1 MKKTWLFNLA
11 ALGLLI
17 ITAAAQDIAKLRSE
31 RDAKIEKGLWKEAL
45 DLYEEKLLPIGDE
58 SSGDDLK
65 RAVRCL
71 QELGAWARFDEVVES
86 AIDAHPDEP
95 GVLTAAGIS
104 YQSAIH
110 SGRLLAGNFE
120 RGAGGY
126 FRPFP
131 GGRRG
136 FQPQGDANAGETV
149 DCSYRDYVRTLQ
161 LLRRAADASRDD
173 VSRAEA
179 WKRLA
184 LGFMNTGEAWKLQ
197 VLTPMDQLPAWDES
211 GPSGGTEGA
220 PWRNGSPVLYE
231 VPDSWEAARNDG
243 ERWRFALAEWARLK
257 PDSQADVEYQL
268 ATFSRSQFGVG
279 TLASYGWWQNRDEES
294 EKGILQVDTLADDE
308 CLARTSEGVR
318 RFKLPAGHHFIALFR
333 SSYAKGSEVAGDQL
347 VQVYLDRSQRDR
359 AEEVLRDVIAKHG
372 EGHEGS
378 RATLLRQIT
387 GSWGRLEAGKT
398 VAAGTR
404 PKVPLVFRNATSIQ
418 FTAAPVDMEAVL
430 RDIKDYLA
438 SNPAELDYQRT
449 QPTQIIQR
457 LIEGKADAF
466 LGKVAATW
474 EAKLTPLDKHQDTR
488 TDIEVPLDQAGAW
501 WITGTLADG
510 NKVRTLVWIIDTIVV
525 QHSTAGGHQI
535 WVTDAATGAVISD
548 AEVELFGFLVD
559 HLDRKEPQ
567 DRRINVISKTLSRT
581 TDGEGKVLI
590 KPEEWGARY
599 QWTVIGRKS
608 GRSTAFANFNGNRG
622 YGNDTS
628 ERNLSYGVT
637 DRPLYK
643 AGDTVHAKF
652 WLRHVGYGETDE
664 TRWAG
669 KEGRATFRD
678 GRGQEILKIE
688 NLKTDALGAVEIQAV
703 LPKDAVLGQWGVV
716 FEIPG
721 QIGANVN
728 FRVEEYRKP
737 EYEVSVEA
745 PAEPVRLGDKFK
757 AVVKASYFHGA
768 PVRNA
773 TVEITVNR
781 ESMSER
787 WFPIWRWDWLYGKGA
802 WWCGVEAP
810 WHPGWEKW
818 GCFPPSPPWG
828 RTNRWTPPELV
839 IKQTLPIGPD
849 GTVEIEV
856 DTATAK
862 AVHGDMDAR
871 YVITAKVV
879 DASRR
884 QETGNGEVVAARKPF
899 EVVVSTNRGYA
910 RPGEEV
916 EATVSAATL
925 LGKPVVGAEG
935 SLSLLHLSV
944 GENGSIEEKEV
955 SIWQVKTD
963 AEGQLKQRFQAPA
976 AGQYRLAAKLSLNGG
991 EAVESGLIFNVHGS
1005 DKPDAG
1011 WHFGALELVSDKASY
1026 AAGERVRLRVNSDH
1040 ANAQVWLFIRTEQGG
1055 GKEVRRIV
1063 LDGRS
1068 AEVEISLTRDDMPN
1082 TFIEGVTVHGA
1093 EVHTAVRQ
1101 LLLPPESRMLDVSV
1115 EPAKSRVKPQEESAV
1130 TIVVKDAEGK
1140 PFHGTTTVTIYD
1152 KALEAITG
1160 GSNVGP
1166 IRENFWS
1173 WKRHYGGNMTVDSIP
1188 RVPSWLRVPDEEQ
1201 MQQLGWFGNPAVR
1214 RGVGFAVGES
1224 RTMGK
1229 SNGMADAFA
1238 APVAEA
1244 PMLGAAGGGEAPVL
1258 AVRKDFADLLKW
1270 SGEVKTDS
1278 EGRAEIPLK
1287 FPDNLTTWK
1296 ARVWALGDG
1305 TRVGEGSAEIITS
1318 KELLVRLEAPRFLV
1332 EKDEAVFSAVV
1343 HNDHDLAKTV
1353 KISLELE
1360 GGAVEKIGGSEQ
1372 TVEIAAKGETRV
1384 DWKVRALKEGEATV
1398 RMKALADDDGD
1409 AIEKTVPVVV
1419 HGMLRQEAWS
1429 RVVDP
1434 GIDSTKIELSV
1445 PSQRRVDQTKLTIRF
1460 SPTVAGAVVDAIP
1473 FLADYPHGCTEQT
1486 LNRFVPA
1493 VIARKM
1499 LEDLG
1504 LDLEAIREKRN
1515 NLNAQ
1520 ELGNPK
1526 DRAEQWNRWNRNPMF
1541 DSLELARMEKAGID
1555 RLMTMQNGDGG
1566 WGWFSGYRESSYAH
1580 TTVVV
1585 VHGLLQARANGAQ
1598 VPDAML
1604 NRGVAWLEAHEK
1616 KEVAALKLHAERAA
1630 AEKAGKKLKPTKEYL
1645 KGRADAT
1652 DAFVR
1657 LVLGEAKK
1665 DGAEMLDFL
1674 FRDRLTLPVY
1684 ARCLT
1689 ALELHRNKSDARRDE
1704 IMETIAQFLKRD
1716 DENQT
1721 IYLDLKNGSFWWFWY
1736 GSDIEANS
1744 WYLKLLSVVKP
1755 KAAETRGLAKYLV
1768 NNRRNASYW
1777 KSTRDT
1783 AYAIEALA
1791 AYLKA
1796 TEELAPSMEVEVLLD
1811 GKSLRKVAIDKD
1823 NLFSFD
1829 GTIVVSGAELADG
1842 DHVVELRR
1850 SGEGSLYANA
1860 YLEVFSLEDFLR
1872 KAGLEVKV
1880 ERHVY
1885 KLVPDDSQTDVPDS
1899 SGLVVNQRVEKF
1911 RREALK
1917 DGDTLASGDRI
1928 EVELVLESK
1937 NDYEYLIFSDAK
1949 AAGFE
1954 ASESLS
1960 GYVGGALSAYMEP
1973 KDKTVDFFIRSLPR
1987 GTHQLR
1993 YQLRAEAPGFYH
2005 ALPATAEAMYAPELK
2020 ANSDEIRLKVAETK

>member
-11 ALGLLI
+11 ALCLLVM
-17 ITAAAQDIAKLRSE
+17 TASGQNIAKLRSE
-31 RDAKIEKGLWKEAL
+31 RDGMIDKGLWKEAL
-45 DLYEEKLLPIGDE
+45 DLYEEKLLPVGDE
-58 SSGDDLK
+58 SSGNDLK
-65 RAVRCL
+65 KAVQCL
-71 QELGAWARFDEVVES
+71 QELGDWARLDEVVES
-86 AIDAHPDEP
+86 AVETHPDEP
-95 GVLTAAGIS
+95 GVLAAAGDT
-104 YQSAIH
+104 YQTTMH
-110 SGRLLAGNFE
+110 SGRWLAGDFE

-131 GGRRG
+131 RGRRG
-136 FQPQGDANAGETV
+136 LQQEGDANAGEIV
-149 DCSYRDYVRTLQ
+149 DCSYRDYIRALQ
-161 LLRRAADASRDD
+161 LLKRVVDASRDET
-173 VSRAEA
+173 SRAEA
-179 WKRLA
+179 WNRLA
-184 LGFMNTGEAWKLQ
+184 SAVTDSREAWKLQ
-197 VLTPMDQLPAWDES
+197 VLTPLDQLPAWDES

-220 PWRNGSPVLYE
+220 PWKDGGPVLYE
-231 VPDSWEAARNDG
+231 APASWEVAKNDG
-243 ERWRFALAEWARLK
+243 ERWRFALAELARLK
-257 PDSQADVEYQL
+257 PDSQAEVDVKL

-279 TLASYGWWQNRDEES
+279 TLASYGWWHDRDEES
-294 EKGILQVDTLADDE
+294 EKGILQVNTLADDE

-318 RFKLPAGHHFIALFR
+318 RFKLPAEHHFISLFR
-333 SSYAKGSEVAGDQL
+333 SAYAKGSDFGGDQL
-347 VQVYLDRSQRDR
+347 VQIYLDRGQRDR

-372 EGHEGS
+372 EGHQSS
-378 RATLLRQIT
+378 RATLLRQVT
-387 GSWGRLEAGKT
+387 GSWGRMEAAKT

-404 PKVPLVFRNATSIQ
+404 PKVPLVFRNADSIR

-430 RDIKDYLA
+430 RDMKDYLGN
-438 SNPAELDYQRT
+438 NPTELDYQRI
-449 QPTQIIQR
+449 QPSQIAQR
-457 LIEGKADAF
+457 LLEGKADAF
-466 LGKVAATW
+466 LGKVVATW
-474 EAKLTPLDKHQDTR
+474 EVKLAPLDNHRDTQA
-488 TDIEVPLDQAGAW
+488 DIEVPLDQPGAW
-501 WITGTLADG
+501 WITGTLANG

-535 WVTDAATGAVISD
+535 WLADAATGAVIPD
-548 AEVELFGFLVD
+548 AEVELFGYVVD
-559 HLDRKEPQ
+559 HLDRKDPK
-567 DRRINVISKTLSRT
+567 DRRVNIITKTLART

-590 KPEEWGARY
+590 KPEEWGQRY
-599 QWTVIGRKS
+599 RWTVIGRKS
-608 GRSTAFANFNGNRG
+608 GRSTTFAHFNGNRG
-622 YGNDTS
+622 YGNDTP

-652 WLRHVGYGETDE
+652 WLRNVGYGETDE
-664 TRWAG
+664 ARWVG
-669 KEGRATFRD
+669 KQGRATFRD
-678 GRGQEILKIE
+678 GRGQEILKFE
-688 NLKTDALGAVEIQAV
+688 NLKTDALGAVEIEAV
-703 LPKDAVLGQWGVV
+703 LPKDAVLGQWSVI
-716 FEIPG
+716 FEIPN

-773 TVEITVNR
+773 MVEITVNR
-781 ESMSER
+781 ESINER
-787 WFPIWRWDWLYGKGA
+787 WFPMWRWDWLYGKGA

-818 GCFPPSPPWG
+818 GCFLPSPPWG

-856 DTATAK
+856 DTGTAK
-862 AVHGDMDAR
+862 AVHGDIDAR

-884 QETGNGEVVAARKPF
+884 EETGNGEVVAARKPF
-899 EVVVSTNRGYA
+899 EVVVSTNRGFA
-910 RPGEEV
+910 RPGEDV

-925 LGKPVVGAEG
+925 VGKPVVGAEG
-935 SLSLLHLSV
+935 SLSLFHLSV
-944 GENGSIEEKEV
+944 GENGAIEEKEV
-955 SIWQVKTD
+955 SIWPVKTD

-991 EAVESGLIFNVHGS
+991 QVVESGLIFNVHGS

-1011 WHFGALELVSDKASY
+1011 WHFGALELVADKSSY
-1026 AAGERVRLRVNSDH
+1026 APGETVRLRINSDH
-1040 ANAQVWLFIRTEQGG
+1040 ANAQVWLFIRAEQGG
-1055 GKEVRRIV
+1055 GKEARRIV

-1068 AEVEISLTRDDMPN
+1068 AEVEIPLTRDDMPN

-1101 LLLPPESRMLDVSV
+1101 ILLPPESRMLEVSV
-1115 EPAKSRVKPQEESAV
+1115 EPAKSRVKPQEESALA
-1130 TIVVKDAEGK
+1130 IIVKDGEGK

-1173 WKRHYGGNMTVDSIP
+1173 WKRHYGGVMTVDSIP
-1188 RVPSWLRVPDEEQ
+1188 RVPGWLRPPDEEQ
-1201 MQQLGWFGNPAVR
+1201 MQLLGRFGNSAVLR
-1214 RGVGFAVGES
+1214 RAGFAGES
-1224 RTMGK
+1224 RMMAK
-1229 SNGMADAFA
+1229 ANGMADAFA

-1244 PMLGAAGGGEAPVL
+1244 AMQLGASAGGEAPSV

-1270 SGEVKTDS
+1270 SGEVKTDA

-1318 KELLVRLEAPRFLV
+1318 KELLVRLEMPRFLV

-1343 HNDHDLAKTV
+1343 HNDHDSAKTV
-1353 KISLELE
+1353 RISLELE
-1360 GGAVEKIGGSEQ
+1360 GNAVEKVEGSEQ

-1384 DWKVRALKEGEATV
+1384 DWKVKALKEGEATV

-1409 AIEKTVPVVV
+1409 AIEKTLPVVV

-1429 RVVDP
+1429 RVADP
-1434 GIDSTKIELSV
+1434 GTDSTKIEFAV
-1445 PSQRRVDQTKLTIRF
+1445 PSQRRVDQTKLTVRF

-1504 LDLEAIREKRN
+1504 LNLEAIREKRN

-1526 DRAEQWNRWNRNPMF
+1526 DRAEQWKRWNRNPVF

-1566 WGWFSGYRESSYAH
+1566 WGWFSGYRETSYAH

-1585 VHGLLQARANGAQ
+1585 VHGLLQAKANGSQ
-1598 VPDAML
+1598 VPEAML
-1604 NRGVAWLEAHEK
+1604 NRGVAWLEAHEN
-1616 KEVAALKLHAERAA
+1616 KEVAALNRHAERAA
-1630 AEKAGKKLKPTKEYL
+1630 DEKAGKKLKPTKEYL

-1657 LVLGEAKK
+1657 LVLGEAEK
-1665 DGAEMLDFL
+1665 DGSDMLDYL
-1674 FRDRLTLPVY
+1674 FRDRLELPVY

-1689 ALELHRNKSDARRDE
+1689 ALELHRKKSEARRDE
-1704 IMETIAQFLKRD
+1704 IMATIAQFLKRD
-1716 DENQT
+1716 HENQT
-1721 IYLDLKNGSFWWFWY
+1721 NYLDLKNGNFWWFWY
-1736 GSDIEANS
+1736 GSDVEANS
-1744 WYLKLLSVVKP
+1744 WYLKLLSAVKP
-1755 KAAETRGLAKYLV
+1755 KAPETRGLAKYLV
-1768 NNRRNASYW
+1768 NNRRHASYW
-1777 KSTRDT
+1777 NSTRDT

-1811 GKSLRKVAIDKD
+1811 GKSLQKVTIDKD

-1829 GTIVVSGAELADG
+1829 GTIIVSGADLADG

-1885 KLVPDDSQTDVPDS
+1885 KLVPDESETDVPDS

-1917 DGDTLASGDRI
+1917 DGDVLASGDRI

-1960 GYVGGALSAYMEP
+1960 GYVGGALPAYMEP
-1973 KDKTVDFFIRSLPR
+1973 KDQTVDFYIRRLPR

-2005 ALPATAEAMYAPELK
+2005 ALPAKAEAMYAPELR
-2020 ANSDEIRLKVAETK
+2020 ANSDEIRLKVTEAK